1 MKTVKKFK
9 SFKEQKSSE
18 DKKIAEPS
26 SIKHHIDFEKLIA
39 EIRKV
44 KKQ

>member
-1 MKTVKKFK
+1 MKSVKKFK
-9 SFKEQKSSE
+9 SFQELKSSE

-26 SIKHHIDFEKLIA
+26 SLKQHIVFEKLIA